1 MAPLPP
7 LDVKSTLINNVSATH
22 EADSLYSAWE
32 TTIAVTTDFL
42 QGAAVGVCALL
53 ILQILIRI
61 CQLKYKQWRYRDYD
75 EIRDTKDED
84 EEETFVDE
92 GEIGCQSAD
101 EGEDEVRC
109 QTERSSSTHSN
120 APRPST
126 PQRNSSSS
134 SIKSAATELPVVRHC
149 RLAVRAMLHLAEIS
163 PEVISQS
170 ALFADGRLLSGR
182 RRSSAH
188 YLKRTSTTSI
198 GDLDAQVQQDHSE
211 KRGRRLSDKGRTRVS
226 SGRKGN
232 RNSVGRSSGAKAAG
246 TMSSKRRSI
255 LARSRNSQ
263 FFDDLS
269 QVDLDR
275 FGGMDPRP
283 PRPPSGLSDS
293 RRSRHY
299 YKDRDSG
306 IGDDSDHFVADADD
320 ETGDRVDSLQSRGAV
335 SDDQR
340 KHRHGD
346 QSDLPSSE
354 SVEDQTGTRRS
365 RTRRLTRSMTEFIGP
380 SSDGEPMPHKAP
392 AESPRRNSTATRL
405 LRRRSSG
412 TGASHGHSRKKS
424 SGSNSESSSPQH
436 HKGPGLDKHYL
447 AAEHTHEWTIAGF
460 GRVKFTDHAPVAF
473 KAVRN
478 FFKYSFEEI
487 NASLSNPSKVDMSV
501 GKSDAGMLHSYTVK
515 ETNIT
520 LEYSSWFPV
529 FFTTRDKRF
538 LLKTLRG
545 AEPDNLKQFLPD
557 YLPYIT
563 KHPSTLLPRYLGLYT
578 FERIGQQSN
587 GVSSLSGSQD
597 EAISLALAGKFT
609 VVLMANVFDTDLE
622 IHTKFDFKG
631 SNVGRQTLRDVL
643 AFAARKEGVRMSFDG
658 GGLAASTFQAP
669 DSAPSDA
676 EPIKAVPSSPIV
688 MPGVLQQQGPTSLSS
703 SSRPTS
709 TSDME
714 YMPVTAD
721 LTLKEIDFQKLI
733 RIGFAHRLC
742 MGEEMKER
750 VLRQLEEDV
759 ALLKKHEFMDYSL
772 LIGVYRH
779 PKQLRPA
786 TPPNTPQA
794 SVPPTSPTSPTS
806 RRGKSPK
813 PPPINIP
820 PVRPDTFPYV
830 SESSSQPA
838 NNASAS
844 PKPGPSAP
852 VTVHSNTVFHN
863 AVSVLSKWIG
873 AGGEILDR
881 KEEVVERAEVSEET
895 LLSMAEDVTMDDA
908 MERGESADTH
918 RTSAP
923 TAAQVEWDSS
933 PDLDSTVFED
943 PNKGTERQES
953 EGAPFQKRF
962 NGGIRSWDFAESET
976 VEYEVYFIGII
987 DILQKYN
994 MLKWLERNFK
1004 RPIFSSRADIPTSLS
1019 NLFSPT
1025 QDSPSSPIVAPSTPP
1040 SSVYISPVTSPVMSP
1055 IPAPVVLPGME
1066 NFENSVEEPGRY
1078 AERFV
1083 GFIRGV
1089 IV

>member
-7 LDVKSTLINNVSATH
+7 LDVKSTLTNNLSAAH
-22 EADSLYSAWE
+22 EANPLYSAWE
-32 TTIAVTTDFL
+32 TTIAVSIDFL
-42 QGAAVGVCALL
+42 QGAVVGVCALL
-53 ILQILIRI
+53 ILQILIKI
-61 CQLKYKQWRYRDYD
+61 CQLKYKHWKYRDYD
-75 EIRDTKDED
+75 EIRDTKDGD
-84 EEETFVDE
+84 EEETFIDE
-92 GEIGCQSAD
+92 EEIGCQSAD

-134 SIKSAATELPVVRHC
+134 SIKSAAAELPVVRHC

-170 ALFADGRLLSGR
+170 ALFADGRILSGR
-182 RRSSAH
+182 RKSSAH
-188 YLKRTSTTSI
+188 YSKRSSTTSI
-198 GDLDAQVQQDHSE
+198 GDLDTLVQQDHSE

-232 RNSVGRSSGAKAAG
+232 RNSLGRSSGAKAAG
-246 TMSSKRRSI
+246 NLSSKRRSI

-263 FFDDLS
+263 LFDDLS
-269 QVDLDR
+269 QVDLER

-283 PRPPSGLSDS
+283 PRPPSGVSDS
-293 RRSRHY
+293 RRSRNY

-320 ETGDRVDSLQSRGAV
+320 ETGDRVDSSQSRGAA

-340 KHRHGD
+340 EHRHGD
-346 QSDLPSSE
+346 HSDLPSSE
-354 SVEDQTGTRRS
+354 SVEDLTGTRRS

-380 SSDGEPMPHKAP
+380 GSDGEPLPPKAP

-412 TGASHGHSRKKS
+412 TGANHGHSRKKS
-424 SGSNSESSSPQH
+424 SGSTSESSSPQH
-436 HKGPGLDKHYL
+436 YKGPGLDKHYL

-501 GKSDAGMLHSYTVK
+501 GKSDA
-515 ETNIT
+515 
-520 LEYSSWFPV
+520 V
-529 FFTTRDKRF
+529 FFTTQDKRF

-545 AEPDNLKQFLPD
+545 AEPDNLKHFLPD
-557 YLPYIT
+557 YLTYIT
-563 KHPSTLLPRYLGLYT
+563 KHPSTLLPRYLGMYT

-587 GVSSLSGSQD
+587 GASFLSGSQD

-609 VVLMANVFDTDLE
+609 VVLMASVFDTDLE

-669 DSAPSDA
+669 DGATSDA
-676 EPIKAVPSSPIV
+676 EPIKAVSSSPIV
-688 MPGVLQQQGPTSLSS
+688 MPGVLQQGLSS

-714 YMPVTAD
+714 NMPVTAD

-733 RIGFAHRLC
+733 GMGVAHRLC
-742 MGEEMKER
+742 MGEGMKER

-779 PKQLRPA
+779 PKQVRQA

-794 SVPPTSPTSPTS
+794 SGLPTSPTSSTS
-806 RRGKSPK
+806 RTGKSPK

-820 PVRPDTFPYV
+820 PVRPDTFAYL
-830 SESSSQPA
+830 SESSSQTA
-838 NNASAS
+838 KSASAS

-863 AVSVLSKWIG
+863 AVNVLSKWIG
-873 AGGEILDR
+873 AGGESSDR
-881 KEEVVERAEVSEET
+881 KEEVVERADLSEET
-895 LLSMAEDVTMDDA
+895 LLSIAEDVTMDDA
-908 MERGESADTH
+908 MERGENADTH

-923 TAAQVEWDSS
+923 AAAQEEWDSS
-933 PDLDSTVFED
+933 PDLDSTVFDD
-943 PNKGTERQES
+943 PNKTEQHES
-953 EGAPFQKRF
+953 DGIPFQKRF
-962 NGGIRSWDFAESET
+962 KGGIRSWDFAESET

-1019 NLFSPT
+1019 TLFSPT
-1025 QDSPSSPIVAPSTPP
+1025 QDPPSSPIVAPSTPP
-1040 SSVYISPVTSPVMSP
+1040 SSVYTSPVTSPVMSP

-1089 IV
+1089 II